1 MPLSV
6 DDVLDTYWE
15 SIEPLRN
22 PVMLV
27 ALQGLF
33 DIGQVATSA
42 LDWMVKERDAVVVAD
57 VDPDPFFDFTQERPH
72 QYVDEDGER
81 RIRWP
86 ENEFLVVR
94 YPEGSRDLVI
104 VNGTEP
110 HLAWATF
117 AACTVRVAEGLGCN
131 LVVSLGAAAEQVP
144 HTRVPLVVGSTT
156 DDELASRLG
165 LDRPRY
171 QGPTGVAGVLLQA
184 LDAARI
190 PCISLRVGVPHYL
203 ANAQHPKS
211 AAALLQHLEHVLGIP
226 TDHGGMYDEI
236 QRWEELHDAAVDG
249 DDQTMSY
256 LAMLEEDYDLR
267 TEEQVPSAEAL
278 AEEFERFLKEHEE
291 GDDEDR

>member
-15 SIEPLRN
+15 PLEPLRN
-22 PVMLV
+22 PVMLI

-42 LDWMVKERDAVVVAD
+42 LDWMMKERDALVVAD

-104 VNGTEP
+104 VNGIEP
-110 HLAWATF
+110 HLCWATF
-117 AACTVRVAEGLGCN
+117 AACVVKVARDLGCN

-156 DDELASRLG
+156 DDDLAARLG
-165 LDRPRY
+165 LGRPQY
-171 QGPTGVAGVLLQA
+171 QGPTGVAGVMLQA
-184 LDAARI
+184 LDDARI

-211 AAALLQHLEHVLGIP
+211 AAALLQHLQHVLGIP
-226 TDHGGMYDEI
+226 TDHAGLVDEI
-236 QRWEELHDAAVDG
+236 GRWQELHDAAVEGDAQASAYVSMLERRHDLVIESTMPSG
-249 DDQTMSY
+249 DD
-256 LAMLEEDYDLR
+256 LAAELEEYLR
-267 TEEQVPSAEAL
+267 GRS
-278 AEEFERFLKEHEE
+278 
-291 GDDEDR
+291 DDE